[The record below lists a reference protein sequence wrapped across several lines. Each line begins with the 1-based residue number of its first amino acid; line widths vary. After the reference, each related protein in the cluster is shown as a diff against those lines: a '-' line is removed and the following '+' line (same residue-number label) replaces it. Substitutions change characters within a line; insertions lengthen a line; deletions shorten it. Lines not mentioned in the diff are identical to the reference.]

1 MTRDQKLALAAVSV
15 GAGVVVRLMLK
26 RPKLREMAGSVVL
39 ITGGSRGLGL
49 AMAREFAEE
58 GCRIVICARD
68 RRELDKA
75 RAQLERDGAEVLALG
90 FKVGPAECEAA
101 LRQRH
106 SLASMCVKLDCGLVD
121 VLELV

>member
-1 MTRDQKLALAAVSV
+1 MTRDQKVALAAVSV

-75 RAQLERDGAEVLALG
+75 RAQLERDGAEVLAL
-90 FKVGPAECEAA
+90 E
-101 LRQRH
+101 
-106 SLASMCVKLDCGLVD
+106 
-121 VLELV
+121 